1 MIKKIMKYLL
11 LSVLFPVFFLGLV
24 HADSVKIGFN
34 VPLTGFAAADGKSAL
49 NGAKLAVKQANQAG
63 GINGKMIELVVYDD
77 QASPKQAVPIS
88 NKLIEKDKVVAAIS
102 GSYSGATRAA
112 AGVFQSAEIPY
123 ISAYAVHP
131 EITKAGNYVFRT
143 SFMGEVQGRA
153 GAKLIGATLQR
164 KRVVLITLKNDFGKS
179 LAAGFKEA
187 AGQFNL
193 QIVNEYE
200 YSIKDRQFGPIVA
213 KVKADAPEAIYA
225 TGYFFTAG
233 PLVSQLRAAGITV
246 PVIGQEGYDSEQ
258 FIKIAGKASEG
269 TIITTSLDRDSN
281 SSESR
286 SFISEFEA
294 LAGHKVDMVAASGHT
309 AMKVLVAAMKKA
321 GTTSPSA
328 IRNAIAQTNL
338 VASTG
343 SISFNDLGEVQKN
356 VQVQVVR
363 DGDFHYHSEIR
374 DQVLLAPP
382 TRYFFFSLLAGWGSR
397 FSHDHPPAFLISL
410 HCCGICFFL
419 IYLYRGCFKAV
430 SMV

>member
-1 MIKKIMKYLL
+1 MIKKIMKYML

-281 SSESR
+281 SSETR

-294 LAGHKVDMVAASGHT
+294 MAGHKVDMVAASGHT

-382 TRYFFFSLLAGWGSR
+382 TR
-397 FSHDHPPAFLISL
+397 
-410 HCCGICFFL
+410 
-419 IYLYRGCFKAV
+419 
-430 SMV
+430 

>member
-1 MIKKIMKYLL
+1 MIKKITKYLL

-281 SSESR
+281 SSETR

-294 LAGHKVDMVAASGHT
+294 MAGHKVDMVAASGHT

-382 TRYFFFSLLAGWGSR
+382 TR
-397 FSHDHPPAFLISL
+397 
-410 HCCGICFFL
+410 
-419 IYLYRGCFKAV
+419 
-430 SMV
+430 

>member
-11 LSVLFPVFFLGLV
+11 LSVLLPVFFLGLV

-187 AGQFNL
+187 AGQFSL

-281 SSESR
+281 SSETR

-294 LAGHKVDMVAASGHT
+294 MAGHKVDMVAASGHT

-382 TRYFFFSLLAGWGSR
+382 TR
-397 FSHDHPPAFLISL
+397 
-410 HCCGICFFL
+410 
-419 IYLYRGCFKAV
+419 
-430 SMV
+430 

>member
-1 MIKKIMKYLL
+1 MKYLL

-24 HADSVKIGFN
+24 HADSLKIGFN

-193 QIVNEYE
+193 KIVNEYE

-281 SSESR
+281 SSETR

-294 LAGHKVDMVAASGHT
+294 MAGHKVDMVAASGHT

-382 TRYFFFSLLAGWGSR
+382 TR
-397 FSHDHPPAFLISL
+397 
-410 HCCGICFFL
+410 
-419 IYLYRGCFKAV
+419 
-430 SMV
+430 

>member
-281 SSESR
+281 SSETR
-286 SFISEFEA
+286 SFIREFEA
-294 LAGHKVDMVAASGHT
+294 MAGHKVDMVAASGHT

-382 TRYFFFSLLAGWGSR
+382 TR
-397 FSHDHPPAFLISL
+397 
-410 HCCGICFFL
+410 
-419 IYLYRGCFKAV
+419 
-430 SMV
+430 

>member
-1 MIKKIMKYLL
+1 MIKTIMKYLL

-281 SSESR
+281 SSETR

-294 LAGHKVDMVAASGHT
+294 MAGHKVDMVAASGHT

-382 TRYFFFSLLAGWGSR
+382 TR
-397 FSHDHPPAFLISL
+397 
-410 HCCGICFFL
+410 
-419 IYLYRGCFKAV
+419 
-430 SMV
+430 

>member
-1 MIKKIMKYLL
+1 MKYFL

-281 SSESR
+281 SSETR

-294 LAGHKVDMVAASGHT
+294 MAGHKVDMVAASGHT

-338 VASTG
+338 FASTG

-382 TRYFFFSLLAGWGSR
+382 TR
-397 FSHDHPPAFLISL
+397 
-410 HCCGICFFL
+410 
-419 IYLYRGCFKAV
+419 
-430 SMV
+430 

>member
-1 MIKKIMKYLL
+1 LL
-11 LSVLFPVFFLGLV
+11 LSVLSPVFFLGLV

-281 SSESR
+281 SSETR

-294 LAGHKVDMVAASGHT
+294 MAGHKVDMVAASGHT

-382 TRYFFFSLLAGWGSR
+382 TR
-397 FSHDHPPAFLISL
+397 
-410 HCCGICFFL
+410 
-419 IYLYRGCFKAV
+419 
-430 SMV
+430 

>member
-179 LAAGFKEA
+179 LAAGFNEA

-281 SSESR
+281 SSETR

-294 LAGHKVDMVAASGHT
+294 MAGHKVDMVAASGHT

-382 TRYFFFSLLAGWGSR
+382 TR
-397 FSHDHPPAFLISL
+397 
-410 HCCGICFFL
+410 
-419 IYLYRGCFKAV
+419 
-430 SMV
+430 